1 MTEKFLVKIYVPSID
16 ELYNVYLL
24 VNSQVGNDI
33 ILLNKSIF
41 ELSNGEYIPNNK
53 VRLYDRETGEMI
65 NTSKLLRDTNVRN
78 GSGLVLL

>member
-1 MTEKFLVKIYVPSID
+1 MKKKESID
-16 ELYNVYLL
+16 EVYNVYLPI
-24 VNSQVGNDI
+24 NSQVGNDI

-65 NTSKLLRDTNVRN
+65 NTNKLLRDTNVRN

>member
-1 MTEKFLVKIYVPSID
+1 MTEKFLVKVYVPSID
-16 ELYNVYLL
+16 EVYNVYLPI
-24 VNSQVGNDI
+24 NSQVGNDI

-65 NTSKLLRDTNVRN
+65 DTNKLLRDTNVIN

>member
-1 MTEKFLVKIYVPSID
+1 MTDKFLVKVYVPSID
-16 ELYNVYLL
+16 EVYNVYLPI
-24 VNSQVGNDI
+24 NSQVGNDI

-65 NTSKLLRDTNVRN
+65 NTNKLLRDTNVRN